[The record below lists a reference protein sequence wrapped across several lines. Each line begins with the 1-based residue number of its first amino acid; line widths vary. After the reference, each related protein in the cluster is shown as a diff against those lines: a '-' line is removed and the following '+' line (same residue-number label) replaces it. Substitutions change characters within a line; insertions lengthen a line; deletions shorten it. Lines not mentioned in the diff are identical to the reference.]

1 VVLVIS
7 KAKKESGPT
16 IIPKIHVNQASMYD
30 FRQVHKSF
38 IKATICINY
47 YPSEIGVQMELS
59 SKRTKSF
66 VFFMVFSLLLAG
78 CGNKSDGSGD
88 QSGSQDD
95 AKTKEVKAAE
105 AVPVEVVTVKAQ
117 TVNSSYAGT
126 ANLEAPNEAQ
136 VVAKSSGV
144 LVSQMSEEGDFV
156 KQGQVMARIDPSR
169 ALIEVQRNQA
179 TVNKLTNNFSRAQQL
194 LTQKL
199 ISTEAHDQIRFD
211 LESAKASLNL
221 AKLELSYT
229 NVIAPISGVVAQRMV
244 KEGNLVTL
252 NSPVYRIVN
261 TQYLEAVMN
270 VPEREMSL
278 IKAGMPVMMTVDAIP
293 GETFQGKVDRV
304 SPVMDAGSGT
314 FRVTCAF
321 TSNQMLRAGMFGRF
335 EIMFDSRENVL
346 TIPRV
351 AILEDESEPAIY
363 VARDKKAVR
372 TVIKTG
378 YSNGEL
384 VEVTKGLKSGD
395 RVITAGKVAVRN
407 GTLVN
412 VITIDGKLVPQ
423 PKKKENKEGDKK

>member
-1 VVLVIS
+1 
-7 KAKKESGPT
+7 
-16 IIPKIHVNQASMYD
+16 MD
-30 FRQVHKSF
+30 FTS
-38 IKATICINY
+38 N
-47 YPSEIGVQMELS
+47 
-59 SKRTKSF
+59 RTKSLILL
-66 VFFMVFSLLLAG
+66 VAFSLLLAG
-78 CGNKSDGSGD
+78 CGGKPDDSGD
-88 QSGSQDD
+88 KSETQNAS
-95 AKTKEVKAAE
+95 KTKEEKTTE

-126 ANLEAPNEAQ
+126 ANLDAPNEAQ

-144 LVSQMSEEGDFV
+144 LVSQIAEEGDYV
-156 KQGQVMARIDPSR
+156 KQGQVMARIDPAR
-169 ALIEVQRNQA
+169 AILEVQRNQA
-179 TVNKLTNNFSRAQQL
+179 TVNKLTNNYNRAQKL
-194 LTQKL
+194 LTQNL
-199 ISTEAHDQIRFD
+199 ISTEANDQIRFD

-244 KEGNLVTL
+244 KQGNLVTL

-270 VPEREMSL
+270 VPEREMAL
-278 IKAGMPVMMTVDAIP
+278 IKAGMPVAMTVDAIP

-314 FRVTCAF
+314 FRVTCVF
-321 TSNQMLRAGMFGRF
+321 TGNQVLRAGMFGRF

-346 TIPRV
+346 TIPRI
-351 AILEDESEPAIY
+351 AILEDESEPAVYI
-363 VARDKKAVR
+363 ARNKKAIR

-384 VEVTKGLKSGD
+384 IEVTNGLKAGD
-395 RVITAGKVAVRN
+395 QVITAGKVAVRN

-412 VITIDGKLVPQ
+412 LISIDGKLVPQ
-423 PKKKENKEGDKK
+423 PKKTEEKKGDKK

>member
-1 VVLVIS
+1 
-7 KAKKESGPT
+7 
-16 IIPKIHVNQASMYD
+16 MD
-30 FRQVHKSF
+30 FTS
-38 IKATICINY
+38 N
-47 YPSEIGVQMELS
+47 
-59 SKRTKSF
+59 RTKSLILL
-66 VFFMVFSLLLAG
+66 VAFSLLLAG
-78 CGNKSDGSGD
+78 CGGKPDDSGD
-88 QSGSQDD
+88 KSETQNAS
-95 AKTKEVKAAE
+95 KTKEEKTTE

-126 ANLEAPNEAQ
+126 ANLDAPNEAQ

-144 LVSQMSEEGDFV
+144 LVSQIAEEGDYV
-156 KQGQVMARIDPSR
+156 KQGQVMARIDPAR
-169 ALIEVQRNQA
+169 AILEVQRNQA
-179 TVNKLTNNFSRAQQL
+179 TVNKLTNNYNRAQKL
-194 LTQKL
+194 LTQNL
-199 ISTEAHDQIRFD
+199 ISTEANDQIRFD

-244 KEGNLVTL
+244 KQGNLVTL

-270 VPEREMSL
+270 VPEREMAL
-278 IKAGMPVMMTVDAIP
+278 IKAGMPVAMTVDAIP

-321 TSNQMLRAGMFGRF
+321 TGNQVLRAGMFGRF

-346 TIPRV
+346 TIPRI
-351 AILEDESEPAIY
+351 AILEDESEPAVYI
-363 VARDKKAVR
+363 ARNKKAIR

-384 VEVTKGLKSGD
+384 IEVTNGLKAGD
-395 RVITAGKVAVRN
+395 QVITAGKVAVRN

-412 VITIDGKLVPQ
+412 LISIDGKLVPQ
-423 PKKKENKEGDKK
+423 PKKTEEKKGGKK